1 MVLKLWHVSESPVG
15 LIKRRLLSP
24 TLRVSGQPIWGSL
37 GFSGVLVSDGSQ
49 VTWMLVTLG
58 PHLETRWPGGLGL
71 PSGRT
76 QPEGVHDSQ
85 AVPYDPY
92 VSGFIDLTQARV
104 FLVKNPQ
111 EVLSALPLTSLPQPW
126 FSENGCFCLQGW
138 KLWAVLCGNIDYSN
152 FICIIRIFKGLQLL
166 GNLPV
171 GG

>member
-76 QPEGVHDSQ
+76 AWGRSWLSGRPLRPLRFWLHWSDTGPGISSKKPSGGSERT
-85 AVPYDPY
+85 APY
-92 VSGFIDLTQARV
+92 FLTTALV
-104 FLVKNPQ
+104 FWKWMFPSAGLKA
-111 EVLSALPLTSLPQPW
+111 LSSALW
-126 FSENGCFCLQGW
+126 KYWLQ
-138 KLWAVLCGNIDYSN
+138 
-152 FICIIRIFKGLQLL
+152 
-166 GNLPV
+166 
-171 GG
+171 